1 MYSVPLSRG
10 ADMTIALILVVIAA
24 VIYIYAAIAYYYG
37 FKNWYPMCGC
47 KKTECSPKKPS

>member
-10 ADMTIALILVVIAA
+10 GDMTIALILVVIAA